1 MLKILQLIGSKGMCS
16 KLATQRGPCIC
27 LVAINTS
34 YTYLSSGLCHL
45 SIARENKMGPECLG
59 SGLLLMGVTLSSV
72 VTKSS
77 ALFCGFNALCLHFS
91 FSLGDLIALAGCH
104 HKYFG
109 LWSSCLQSICAR
121 SQYKN
126 SFSAQLGFWPQSCF
140 ASNPCWLMNTCVPP
154 VMGPCVEAQWGRLLP
169 YCLCPLWRSWC
180 VRKEGWGTGRWWVHA
195 AFSRAV
201 LSSCV
206 LLFPLHG
213 CGRSTS
219 QRPDFEWVGCRSCG
233 STIAAV

>member
-1 MLKILQLIGSKGMCS
+1 MPWLRLF
-16 KLATQRGPCIC
+16 
-27 LVAINTS
+27 
-34 YTYLSSGLCHL
+34 
-45 SIARENKMGPECLG
+45 
-59 SGLLLMGVTLSSV
+59 LMGVTLSSV

-77 ALFCGFNALCLHFS
+77 AVFCGFNALCLHFS
-91 FSLGDLIALAGCH
+91 FSLGDLIALPRCH

-169 YCLCPLWRSWC
+169 YCLRPLWRSWC
-180 VRKEGWGTGRWWVHA
+180 ASGWRGVGTSAECGLEMRIYAVMIFFPVFVCAIPRMHDPRRGPGRPVA
-195 AFSRAV
+195 PA
-201 LSSCV
+201 
-206 LLFPLHG
+206 
-213 CGRSTS
+213 RS
-219 QRPDFEWVGCRSCG
+219 GL
-233 STIAAV
+233 